1 MAKRKLKWN
10 EDKRQDFI
18 EQGRGNGIG
27 ADYKPWLNIQDFP
40 SMGRVSRVF
49 GWKTKRIHHLFTDIQ
64 TRYFYLLEWEDS
76 VLDIR
81 EHFPLL
87 DIDEVIKEKDGLD
100 FALFTDRES
109 KTPYVIST
117 TFLITVKDKSGIG
130 YIARSIKAAAEL
142 EKKSSL
148 EKAEIERRY
157 WEAKEIDWGIVTQK
171 DIPVTIAK
179 NIEWIHSSLY
189 DYKERGFSEED
200 IIFMSSN
207 LMDLIYKRN
216 QTIKDIITAFER
228 DCNYE
233 AGTGLYVFKYLIASK
248 QIRIDMEK
256 EIDINNLVISPSEG
270 KDFRK
275 VGGVIAAN

>member
-27 ADYKPWLNIQDFP
+27 ADYKSWLNIQDFP

-49 GWKTKRIHHLFTDIQ
+49 GWKTRRIHHLFTDIQ
-64 TRYFYLLEWEDS
+64 TRYFYLLEWEDC
-76 VLDIR
+76 VVDIR

-87 DIDEVIKEKDGLD
+87 DTNEVIKEKDDLD

-228 DCNYE
+228 DYNYE
-233 AGTGLYVFKYLIASK
+233 AGTGLYIFKYLIASK